1 MKVIYEPKGRA
12 GEYAELA
19 LNHRIGC
26 DHGCDYC
33 MSPLA
38 MHKDRETFKTPV
50 ERKNILKLVEQDAI
64 EMENNDD
71 RRSVLMCFAS
81 DPYCHQE
88 SETRL
93 TRRIIEIFLEHGI
106 HYTILTKGGLRSL
119 ADIDLLIENPFLA
132 TYATTLVFTDETQRK
147 IHEPNAAPTHERYV
161 ALGNMSIAGIPTW
174 VSLEPVFDP
183 EQTFQ
188 IIRETSSFV
197 DFYKVGK
204 LNYVPSNVDWHKFK
218 VNVVEVLESVGAK
231 YMLKE
236 DLLRL

>member
-12 GEYAELA
+12 REYAELA

-33 MSPLA
+33 FAPNA
-38 MHKDRETFKTPV
+38 MHKTKEDFLIPK

-88 SETRL
+88 VKTRL
-93 TRRIIEIFLEHGI
+93 TRKIIEIFLEHGI

-119 ADIDLLIENPFLA
+119 ADIDLLVENPFLA
-132 TYATTLVFTDETQRK
+132 TYATTLVFNNEEDRK
-147 IHEPNAAPTHERYV
+147 KHEPNAAQICERLIALQDIYKHE
-161 ALGNMSIAGIPTW
+161 IPNW

-183 EQTFQ
+183 LQTFDLIMQ
-188 IIRETSSFV
+188 THKYV
-197 DFYKVGK
+197 DLYKVGK
-204 LNYVPSNVDWHKFK
+204 LNYVKSDIDWRKFK
-218 VNVVEVLESVGAK
+218 IDVVNVLESVGAK

-236 DLLRL
+236 DLGVT